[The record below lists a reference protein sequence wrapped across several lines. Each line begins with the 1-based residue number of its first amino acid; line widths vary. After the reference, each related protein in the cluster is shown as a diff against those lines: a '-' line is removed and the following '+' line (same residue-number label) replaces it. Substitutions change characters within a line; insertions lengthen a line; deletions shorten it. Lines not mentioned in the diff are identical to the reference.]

1 MRVLGV
7 DPGLSITGYAVVD
20 LNGGEPTL
28 VEAGAIRARSKG
40 TLPQRLQVIHTDLE
54 DVIGEFHPELLGLES
69 LYSEY
74 RFPRSALQMAHVRGV
89 VCLAGAGAG
98 IPVVDISPREVKN
111 AVVGIGSATKE
122 QVQKTVQALYGLDAP
137 PSPPDVAD
145 AIAIAT
151 AVAYRVMRGTGRD
164 RGIEGQGD

>member
-7 DPGLSITGYAVVD
+7 DPGLRITGYAVVEMA
-20 LNGGEPTL
+20 GGEPAL
-28 VEAGAIRARSKG
+28 LEAGVLRAPRQ
-40 TLPQRLQVIHTDLE
+40 L
-54 DVIGEFHPELLGLES
+54 PELAGRLRAIYADLCEVMAEFQPSVLGLES

-89 VCLAGAGAG
+89 ICLAAAQEQV
-98 IPVVDISPREVKN
+98 PVVDISPREVKN
-111 AVVGIGSATKE
+111 AVVGAGGASKQ
-122 QVQKTVQALYGLDAP
+122 QVQRTVQTLYRLEKP

-151 AVAYRVMRGTGRD
+151 AVAYRVARQS
-164 RGIEGQGD
+164 E